1 MQNELTVRVEHPELP
16 AIRWN
21 EAEVQQ
27 NLTEMLAAYTG
38 RVYTQDTIKD
48 AKADRAAVNKLDKQL
63 SDAARSAK
71 AFYMKPLEEFLQ
83 SAKQMQGQCKQVSG
97 AIDAQVKAVEEAER
111 QDKQD
116 ALQAV
121 YTDCIGELREL
132 IPFDRLLVP
141 QWLNK
146 TYDLAKASRELR
158 KSVETRR
165 EELRLIRET
174 CGEDAEG
181 CTTEYLRDLNLNA
194 ALVEHSRR
202 QNARDAQRRAEAERK
217 AAERAQAAAPVITPP
232 TDEERQIAAEA
243 AQTAQANAAITPDG
257 RLDFSMLQR
266 FAEPAKPETPARKKY
281 SFWVE
286 FTREDIAWFKQGA
299 AERGFRYGS
308 IK

>member
-1 MQNELTVRVEHPELP
+1 M
-16 AIRWN
+16 
-21 EAEVQQ
+21 
-27 NLTEMLAAYTG
+27 
-38 RVYTQDTIKD
+38 
-48 AKADRAAVNKLDKQL
+48 
-63 SDAARSAK
+63 
-71 AFYMKPLEEFLQ
+71 
-83 SAKQMQGQCKQVSG
+83 
-97 AIDAQVKAVEEAER
+97 
-111 QDKQD
+111 
-116 ALQAV
+116 
-121 YTDCIGELREL
+121 
-132 IPFDRLLVP
+132 P

-174 CGEDAEG
+174 CGEDAEA

-217 AAERAQAAAPVITPP
+217 AAERAQASAPVILPP
-232 TDEERQIAAEA
+232 TEEERQIKAEA
-243 AQTAQANAAITPDG
+243 AQEAQTNAAITPEG
-257 RLDFSMLQR
+257 RLDFGMLQR
-266 FAEPAKPETPARKKY
+266 FADPAQPEAPSRKRY

>member
-21 EAEVQQ
+21 ESEVQQ

-38 RVYTQDTIKD
+38 RVYTPETIKD

-63 SDAARSAK
+63 ADAARGAK
-71 AFYMKPLEEFLQ
+71 TFYMKPLEEFLQ
-83 SAKQMQGQCKQVSG
+83 SAKQMQAQCKHVSG

-111 QDKQD
+111 QDKAD
-116 ALQAV
+116 ALQAI
-121 YTDCIGELREL
+121 YADCIGELREL

-146 TYDLAKASRELR
+146 TYDLSKARRELR

-202 QNARDAQRRAEAERK
+202 QNAREAQRRAETERK
-217 AAERAQAAAPVITPP
+217 AAERAQAAAPVVSPP
-232 TDEERQIAAEA
+232 TEEERQIKAEA
-243 AQTAQANAAITPDG
+243 AQEAQTNAAITPEG
-257 RLDFSMLQR
+257 RLDFGMLQR
-266 FAEPAKPETPARKKY
+266 FADPAQPEAPSRKRY

-286 FTREDIAWFKQGA
+286 FTREDIAWFKQA
-299 AERGFRYGS
+299 AAGRGFRYGS

>member
-38 RVYTQDTIKD
+38 RVYTPDTIKD

-63 SDAARSAK
+63 ADAARSAK

-97 AIDAQVKAVEEAER
+97 AIDTQVKAVEEAER

-174 CGEDAEG
+174 CGEDSEA

-202 QNARDAQRRAEAERK
+202 QNAREAQRRAETERK
-217 AAERAQAAAPVITPP
+217 ATERAQAAAPVILPP
-232 TDEERQIAAEA
+232 TEEERQIKAEA
-243 AQTAQANAAITPDG
+243 AQEAQTNAAITPEG
-257 RLDFSMLQR
+257 RLDFGMLQR
-266 FAEPAKPETPARKKY
+266 FADPAQPEAPSRKRY

-286 FTREDIAWFKQGA
+286 FTREDIAWFKQGS